1 MWTACG
7 TCLHTCV
14 HVRYYCAA
22 QKIPINNLCVNP
34 AKSKFMYFSLGS
46 QSSFDL
52 IPPFNL
58 GNKAIERVYSYK
70 YLNWTYLFL
79 HSLMVSTHH
88 PKLITSKAKCLL
100 HLIYHQSTVILTLPL
115 YNKQLSASI
124 IWINYLGLFLIYF
137 YNVYFGRKSS
147 ALCYENYI

>member
-1 MWTACG
+1 MHVCIHACMCD
-7 TCLHTCV
+7 TIVLHK
-14 HVRYYCAA
+14 
-22 QKIPINNLCVNP
+22 KIPINNLCVNP

-46 QSSFDL
+46 QSFDL

-58 GNKAIERVYSYK
+58 GDKAIERVYSYK

-115 YNKQLSASI
+115 YNKQLSARI

-137 YNVYFGRKSS
+137 YNVYFNRKFST
-147 ALCYENYI
+147 LL